1 MPPGIEIRRPLD
13 GDPILAAVALQVART
28 RLLMRARFPAD
39 ERFEQAFTDLRHDS
53 VWVAL
58 QGEEV
63 RGVLLLRN
71 QGRDP
76 FVLSR
81 AKRIYGPFLVL
92 RHQLLEYITSGRSVH
107 VASFWTAPVLRGE
120 GLGAAML
127 KAALPQ
133 DAKVTLHARPGREAF
148 YRRHGF
154 LDGGSWRMRLVGRIA
169 GLSPMYRPRGG

>member
-1 MPPGIEIRRPLD
+1 MPPGIEIRRPTE
-13 GDPILAAVALQVART
+13 GDPILAAVALKVART

-39 ERFEQAFTDLRHDS
+39 ERYEQAFTELRHDS

-63 RGVLLLRN
+63 LGVLLLRN
-71 QGRDP
+71 YGRDP
-76 FVLSR
+76 FVLNR
-81 AKRIYGPFLVL
+81 AKQIYGPFRVL

-107 VASFWTAPVLRGE
+107 VSSFWTAPDLRGK

-127 KAALPQ
+127 TAALPQ
-133 DAKVTLHARPGREAF
+133 GAKITLHARPGREVF

-154 LDGGSWRMRLVGRIA
+154 QDGGSWRMRLIGRIA
-169 GLSPMYRPRGG
+169 GLAPMHRPRGG